1 MEATE
6 VKDISCVN
14 KAARLL
20 DVSHSFVHSL
30 LYVTSAQNVF
40 VMHSRERLSSLL
52 LTFQKKFLSS
62 LDYNH

>member
-20 DVSHSFVHSL
+20 DVSHSLFHPL

-40 VMHSRERLSSLL
+40 VLSSKQRL
-52 LTFQKKFLSS
+52 
-62 LDYNH
+62 